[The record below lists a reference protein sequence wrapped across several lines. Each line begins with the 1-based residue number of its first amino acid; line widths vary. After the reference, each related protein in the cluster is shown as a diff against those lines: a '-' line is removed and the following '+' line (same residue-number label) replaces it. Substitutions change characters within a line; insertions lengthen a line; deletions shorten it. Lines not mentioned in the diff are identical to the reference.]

1 MKSSHKNLKT
11 KGLRGFTLVEL
22 LTVVTII
29 VILSGMVVGVS
40 SFVQRKAAVEKAR
53 VQMELFN
60 LKINEPVK
68 AQFERIRL
76 DIHVGV
82 IGQHTTLYPA
92 D

>member
-1 MKSSHKNLKT
+1 MIAEMKNSHNNLKR

-53 VQMELFN
+53 TQM
-60 LKINEPVK
+60 
-68 AQFERIRL
+68 
-76 DIHVGV
+76 
-82 IGQHTTLYPA
+82 
-92 D
+92 